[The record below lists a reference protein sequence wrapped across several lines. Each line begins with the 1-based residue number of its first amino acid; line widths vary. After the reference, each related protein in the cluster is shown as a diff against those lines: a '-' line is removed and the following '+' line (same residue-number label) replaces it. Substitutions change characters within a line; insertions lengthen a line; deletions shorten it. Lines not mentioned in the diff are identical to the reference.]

1 MLGKMDVI
9 TERLV
14 LHALSS
20 SEAERIVDR
29 TPNEDD
35 LWHEDYP
42 LEDELDPLRSLADS
56 LDAHPVFT
64 LYMIQLAEDGRAIR
78 GIGFFGAPGADGV
91 VELGYGLVEP
101 MRGLGLATEALLA
114 AITIAATHGA
124 LRVKADTA
132 VDNIA
137 SQRVLAKA
145 GFLETSRSSQDIYYA
160 LELYLATLLN

>member
-1 MLGKMDVI
+1 MLGKMDVN

-14 LHALSS
+14 LHAISS
-20 SEAERIVDR
+20 VEAERIINR
-29 TPNEDD
+29 TPNDDD

-56 LDAHPVFT
+56 LDAHPAFT
-64 LYMIQLAEDGRAIR
+64 LYMIQRAEDRRAIG
-78 GIGFFGAPGADGV
+78 GIGFFGAPGPDGV

-114 AITIAATHGA
+114 AIKIATTYGA
-124 LRVKADTA
+124 LLVKADTA

-137 SQRVLAKA
+137 SQRILTKA
-145 GFLETSRSSQDIYYA
+145 GFLETSRSSLDIYFA
-160 LELYLATLLN
+160 LELRRETQI